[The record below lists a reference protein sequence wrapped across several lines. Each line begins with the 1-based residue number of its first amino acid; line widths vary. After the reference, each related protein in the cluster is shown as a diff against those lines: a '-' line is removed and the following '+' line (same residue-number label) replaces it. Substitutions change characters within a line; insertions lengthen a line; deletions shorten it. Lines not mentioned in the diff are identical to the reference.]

1 MKILLANPANAG
13 ILRAVGLHFPL
24 RGLLCLGAYLEREGH
39 QVEIRDFWDT

>member
-13 ILRAVGLHFPL
+13 ILRAVRLHFPPM
-24 RGLLCLGAYLEREGH
+24 GLLYLGANLERAGH